1 MIYHKNRIMVLF
13 HSYNTLCI
21 IRISLKVLI
30 SKMAIYA
37 IPKKVTKT
45 HLGLQT
51 SGLHVLTNRSIISS
65 KTYGSKPEHLTI
77 AP

>member
-1 MIYHKNRIMVLF
+1 
-13 HSYNTLCI
+13 
-21 IRISLKVLI
+21 
-30 SKMAIYA
+30 MAIYA